1 MVMNKWTRTGLAFA
15 LIVIGMGVAY
25 VYFSNSTPP
34 PNVISISQLGQ
45 DVRSGSVKTISQDG
59 LNINIKYNN
68 GNLAKT
74 TNSNTDKSIED
85 TLINLGVPASKI
97 AGVDITYEQ
106 PSTWSNL
113 LPILVGIVPLI
124 LVGALLFFMLRR
136 AQGGNNQA
144 LSFGKSRARAF
155 SSEKPTVTFA
165 DVAGVDEAK
174 QELQEVVE
182 FLKEPDKFTA
192 LGARIPKGVLLI
204 GPPGTG
210 KTLMARAVAGEAN
223 VPFFSISGSE
233 FVEMFV
239 GVGASRVR
247 DLFDTA
253 KKNSP
258 CIVFVDEIDAVGRHR
273 GAGVGGSADE
283 REQTLNQIL
292 VEMDGFDTDTHV
304 IIVAATNR
312 ADVLDPALMR
322 PGRFD
327 RRVMLDLPD
336 MNGRKQIL
344 QVHVKGKP
352 IADDADLSAIAKQ
365 TPGFSGADIE
375 NLVNEAA
382 ILAARREKKATGM
395 KELQESIEKVI
406 AGPERKSRL
415 IHAEEKRIIAY
426 HEAGHALV
434 MHLLPNCDP
443 VYKVSV
449 ISRGTALGY
458 TMHLPEDDRYL
469 QRRSKFM
476 DDLAGVLGGRSAE
489 EIVFADTT
497 TGASDDLE
505 KATNLARAMVMR
517 YGMSDLLGQRTF
529 GAHEEMIFLGREISD
544 QRNYGEQVARQIDA
558 EIRRIIDTAHTTA
571 RGILSAHRS
580 ALDAIANRLIAAET
594 IDAAEL
600 AELVG
605 TPMENPV
612 LVPMPA

>member
-1 MVMNKWTRTGLAFA
+1 MNKWIRTGLAGL
-15 LIVIGMGVAY
+15 LIVLGLGAAY
-25 VYFSNSTPP
+25 IYFSNPAQPT
-34 PNVISISQLGQ
+34 NVVSISQLGQ
-45 DVRSGSVKTISQDG
+45 DVRSGIVKTISQDDVT
-59 LNINIKYNN
+59 INIKYKN
-68 GNLAKT
+68 GTTAKT
-74 TNSNTDKSIED
+74 TNSTTDKSIED
-85 TLINLGVPASKI
+85 TLNNLGVPQAAI
-97 AGVDITYEQ
+97 AGVDITYDQ
-106 PSTWSNL
+106 PSTWSTL
-113 LPILVGIVPLI
+113 APILIGILPLI
-124 LVGALLFFMLRR
+124 LVGVLLFYMLRR

-144 LSFGKSRARAF
+144 MSFGRSRARAF
-155 SSEKPTVTFA
+155 SSEKPSVTFA

-247 DLFDTA
+247 DLFDNA

-327 RRVMLDLPD
+327 RRVILDLPD

-344 QVHVKGKP
+344 QVHTKGKP
-352 IADDADLSAIAKQ
+352 IADDADLGAIAKQ

-415 IHAEEKRIIAY
+415 IQADEKRIIAY

-469 QRRSKFM
+469 RRRSKFM
-476 DDLAGVLGGRSAE
+476 DDLAGVLGGRTAE

-505 KATNLARAMVMR
+505 KATNVARAMVMR

-544 QRNYGEQVARQIDA
+544 QRNYGEQVARQIDS
-558 EIRRIIDTAHTTA
+558 EIRRIIDVAHTKAKAVLTLNRA
-571 RGILSAHRS
+571 
-580 ALDAIANRLIAAET
+580 ALDAIANRLITAET

-600 AELVG
+600 AALVG
-605 TPMENPV
+605 TPIENPA
-612 LVPMPA
+612 LVPSPA

>member
-1 MVMNKWTRTGLAFA
+1 MLTNKWVRPGLALA
-15 LIVIGMGVAY
+15 LIVIGLGAAY
-25 VYFSNSTPP
+25 VYFSNPAQPT
-34 PNVISISQLGQ
+34 NVISISQLGQ
-45 DVRSGSVKTISQDG
+45 DVRSGTVKTLSEDG
-59 LNINIKYNN
+59 LTINIKYNN
-68 GNLAKT
+68 GTTAKT
-74 TNSNTDKSIED
+74 TNSTTDKSIED
-85 TLINLGVPASKI
+85 TLINLGVPPGKI

-106 PSTWSNL
+106 PSAWSNL
-113 LPILVGIVPLI
+113 LPVLLGIVPLVF
-124 LVGALLFFMLRR
+124 VGAFLFFMLRR

-155 SSEKPTVTFA
+155 SSEKPSVTFA

-247 DLFDTA
+247 DLFDNA

-273 GAGVGGSADE
+273 GAGIGGSADE

-327 RRVMLDLPD
+327 RRVILDLPD

-352 IADDADLSAIAKQ
+352 IADDADLEAIAKQ

-415 IHAEEKRIIAY
+415 IQADEKRIIAY

-458 TMHLPEDDRYL
+458 TMGLPEDDRYL
-469 QRRSKFM
+469 RRRSKFM
-476 DDLAGVLGGRSAE
+476 DDLAGVLGGRTAE

-505 KATNLARAMVMR
+505 KATNVARAMVMR

-544 QRNYGEQVARQIDA
+544 QRNYGEEVARQIDA
-558 EIRRIIDTAHTTA
+558 EIRRIIDSAHSKAKT
-571 RGILSAHRS
+571 ILTMHRS
-580 ALDAIANRLIAAET
+580 ALDALANRLIAAET
-594 IDAAEL
+594 IDATEL
-600 AELVG
+600 AALVG
-605 TPMENPV
+605 TRMENPV
-612 LVPMPA
+612 LVPAPA